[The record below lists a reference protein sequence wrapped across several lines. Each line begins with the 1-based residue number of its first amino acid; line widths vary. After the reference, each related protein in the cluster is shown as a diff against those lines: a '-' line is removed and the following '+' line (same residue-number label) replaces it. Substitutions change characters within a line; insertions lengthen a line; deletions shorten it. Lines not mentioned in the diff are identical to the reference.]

1 MWWHLF
7 DETPCTVTRDLS
19 LPSYITNA
27 GTGQR
32 QVTSITS
39 NQSGQT
45 SVNSWDKYKFA
56 YIHNYFLPFL
66 SPNADSGP
74 SSQIHLVF
82 IPVHWFLCPPD
93 FIIYF
98 PWPHLTVFFH
108 FHLNKFS
115 HLEGGRGGAKKN
127 PSSIPPTTYCFLLLF
142 LV

>member
-1 MWWHLF
+1 MKPLVQSPETCLFHLI
-7 DETPCTVTRDLS
+7 
-19 LPSYITNA
+19 ITNA

-82 IPVHWFLCPPD
+82 IPVH
-93 FIIYF
+93 
-98 PWPHLTVFFH
+98 
-108 FHLNKFS
+108 
-115 HLEGGRGGAKKN
+115 
-127 PSSIPPTTYCFLLLF
+127 
-142 LV
+142 